1 MINYS
6 GNKITLRSIIC
17 IVLIINISCNNS
29 NPKKD
34 KIVSK
39 EGMIFIPGGNFE
51 MGGDND
57 EARQDEYP
65 KHVVTISSFW
75 MDESEVT
82 NAEFKKFVDETGYI
96 TTAERKIDWQEIKKI
111 LPPNTP
117 KPHDSLLSP
126 ASLVFKETSVSN
138 LNDYSK
144 WWSLIR
150 NANWRQPLG
159 PGSNI
164 DEKEN

>member
-51 MGGDND
+51 M
-57 EARQDEYP
+57 EQD
-65 KHVVTISSFW
+65 KMSIQNMLLQSVLFGW
-75 MDESEVT
+75 MRV
-82 NAEFKKFVDETGYI
+82 
-96 TTAERKIDWQEIKKI
+96 R
-111 LPPNTP
+111 
-117 KPHDSLLSP
+117 
-126 ASLVFKETSVSN
+126 
-138 LNDYSK
+138 
-144 WWSLIR
+144 
-150 NANWRQPLG
+150 
-159 PGSNI
+159 
-164 DEKEN
+164 

>member
-82 NAEFKKFVDETGYI
+82 NAEFKKFVDET
-96 TTAERKIDWQEIKKI
+96 
-111 LPPNTP
+111 
-117 KPHDSLLSP
+117 
-126 ASLVFKETSVSN
+126 
-138 LNDYSK
+138 
-144 WWSLIR
+144 
-150 NANWRQPLG
+150 
-159 PGSNI
+159 
-164 DEKEN
+164 